1 MTNARSKQ
9 DVVLEGGPAPPG
21 AGTRV
26 WRGDERQ
33 DGAVGPA
40 QGSAS
45 RAVLRRW
52 DGGRAGSGDV
62 PRHEVPVDVA
72 GPVQAGQVAGGQ
84 NRAAVWS
91 LLSG

>member
-45 RAVLRRW
+45 APSCAVGMAAAR
-52 DGGRAGSGDV
+52 
-62 PRHEVPVDVA
+62 VA
-72 GPVQAGQVAGGQ
+72 ETYHGTRFQ
-84 NRAAVWS
+84 
-91 LLSG
+91 LM